1 MDLGFNTPEI
11 CGPWRVPGKRA
22 LWIPGG
28 ARGLDFQG
36 RERHDP
42 GRRPVSACLPQGP
55 YGRVEFVIRVVVLT
69 CLLALMVPTLASASR
84 YRSHRAGN
92 PIRIVAYVLHPVGV
106 ILETLIFKPAWSLAQ
121 YEPLRTLVGM
131 EKPVPID
138 PIATSTANPFLE
150 PYREEP

>member
-1 MDLGFNTPEI
+1 MA
-11 CGPWRVPGKRA
+11 RVILLA
-22 LWIPGG
+22 
-28 ARGLDFQG
+28 
-36 RERHDP
+36 
-42 GRRPVSACLPQGP
+42 
-55 YGRVEFVIRVVVLT
+55 
-69 CLLALMVPTLASASR
+69 CLLALMVPTLASAAR

-92 PIRIVAYVLHPVGV
+92 PIRIAAYVLHPVGV
-106 ILETLIFKPAWSLAQ
+106 ILETLIFRPAWSLAQ